1 MYTSAEKKLMSN
13 DLKLYAIFVDDIKP
27 TASMNVT
34 PTQWQ
39 NSDGLV
45 SITAL
50 DEGSGIDR
58 VELYEKDLSRGT
70 EKLVKT
76 FRHYGTNETILDT
89 YSQTREGEYIY
100 TAYVYDKDGNVTKL
114 VSRNMK
120 IDKSAPVIHGL
131 DKTVTTWT
139 NKAPVISVNATDYL
153 KDTTYVGSDL
163 KQVVI
168 KDYNGKVMALGIDS
182 CKFTL
187 TDKYEGTREFTI
199 EATDNVGNTKT
210 ETIITRYDNTKPVI
224 IGDESSAVDNSVY
237 VSNNNINQACND
249 YYTNS
254 RYANDSSGVKEVKLY
269 AYKDGILEEVKS
281 NATRITFAF
290 QNKDN
295 NFTCRHKIKEDE
307 KDIEYFLL
315 VVKDFSGNESTKKI
329 TSQRYLLTTIRTS
342 IDESSF
348 S

>member
-1 MYTSAEKKLMSN
+1 
-13 DLKLYAIFVDDIKP
+13 
-27 TASMNVT
+27 
-34 PTQWQ
+34 
-39 NSDGLV
+39 
-45 SITAL
+45 
-50 DEGSGIDR
+50 
-58 VELYEKDLSRGT
+58 
-70 EKLVKT
+70 
-76 FRHYGTNETILDT
+76 
-89 YSQTREGEYIY
+89 
-100 TAYVYDKDGNVTKL
+100 
-114 VSRNMK
+114 MK

-187 TDKYEGTREFTI
+187 TDKYEGTRDFTI
-199 EATDNVGNTKT
+199 EATDNVGNVKT
-210 ETIITRYDNTKPVI
+210 EKITTRYDNTKPVI
-224 IGDESSAVDNSVY
+224 LGDESSAVDNSVY

-254 RYANDSSGVKEVKLY
+254 RYANDSSGIKEVKLY
-269 AYKDGILEEVKS
+269 AYKDGKLEEVKS

-295 NFTCRHKIKEDE
+295 NFTCRHKIKENE

-348 S
+348 N